1 MDARIPDQYSWR
13 DNTMITQC
21 SDKESHRGGS
31 ALAGLYRNKKTG
43 MVVLCGGGE
52 WGEYGQPCIVLIS
65 EELHCSEI
73 GEMHYY
79 KLDSKYY
86 GSNIDS
92 DWERLPTGTKLII
105 EQEPSYVPP
114 NS

>member
-1 MDARIPDQYSWR
+1 MDARISNQHPWR
-13 DNTMITQC
+13 DNIMITHC
-21 SDKESHRGGS
+21 SDRESHKGES
-31 ALAGLYRNKKTG
+31 KLAGLYRNKKTG

-73 GEMHYY
+73 SEMHYH

-86 GSNIDS
+86 GSDIDS
-92 DWERLPTGTKLII
+92 DWERLPAGTKLTI
-105 EQEPSYVPP
+105 EQEPPFVRS
-114 NS
+114 SL